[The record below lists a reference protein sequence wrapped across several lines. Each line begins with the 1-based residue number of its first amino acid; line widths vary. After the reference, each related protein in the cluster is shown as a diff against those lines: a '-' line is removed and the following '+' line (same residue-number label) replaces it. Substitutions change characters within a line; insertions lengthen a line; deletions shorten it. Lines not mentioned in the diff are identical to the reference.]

1 MTVTEARKI
10 IQEFDD
16 GRRKPTDDDFFL
28 FTEAMDFLINEEH
41 NPRDMMYLGG
51 VYYDMKNFDLALKYY
66 EMAAS
71 MDYDEAYECLGYI
84 WYYGRTGE
92 RDYKKAFEYFSKMMD
107 KGNLVATYKV
117 ADMYKN
123 GYYVD
128 KNMDKYKAIIE
139 SLYSKVLDCS
149 NVFDP
154 VPEVFTR
161 LAHIRM
167 EEDRNEE
174 AVELFLRAKDW
185 LAQRIQY
192 NAFFGN
198 LNIMK
203 WLIDDLYGLIE
214 FDEDYFD
221 FFDLYY
227 LLKSPHKISF
237 EYKEKIQNLE
247 SVMEGD
253 ECTVCFNG
261 KWFRSRDDFF
271 KDALIVGTNIKLTSV
286 YRDLYAF
293 EVIE

>member
-92 RDYKKAFEYFSKMMD
+92 RDYKKAFEYFTKMMD

-149 NVFDP
+149 NVFEP

>member
-185 LAQRIQY
+185 LAKRIQY